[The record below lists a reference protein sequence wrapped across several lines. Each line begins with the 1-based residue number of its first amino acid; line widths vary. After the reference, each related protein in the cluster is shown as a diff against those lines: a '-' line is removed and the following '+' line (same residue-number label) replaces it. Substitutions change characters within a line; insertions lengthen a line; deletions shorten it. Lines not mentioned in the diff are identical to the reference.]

1 MDAKIK
7 YSGIFAV
14 SAIGIYLLFG
24 IFTGLIENP
33 FFRVGGM
40 IEKTIWDYAFLSA
53 FSALFGIVVSLI
65 VYNSEIKKSG
75 KTAGASAIC
84 GSAAGFLAI
93 ICPFCNLLIFS
104 LLGISGSFAIFA
116 PYRLELRIISIA
128 LMLVAVYFSF
138 SSIRNVKKR
147 EMLNKRGCGNE
158 RHL

>member
-7 YSGIFAV
+7 YFGIFAV

-40 IEKTIWDYAFLSA
+40 IEKTIWDYAFLFI
-53 FSALFGIVVSLI
+53 FSLLFGIIVSLLI
-65 VYNSEIKKSG
+65 YNNEIKKAHKKSG
-75 KTAGASAIC
+75 AAAIC
-84 GSAAGFLAI
+84 GSASAFLAI
-93 ICPFCNLLIFS
+93 TCPFCNLLIFS

-128 LMLVAVYFSF
+128 LMLIAIYFSF
-138 SSIRNVKKR
+138 SSIRNIKK
-147 EMLNKRGCGNE
+147 EKNAK
-158 RHL
+158 